1 MRHFFRLVYVF
12 GLTRLISTR
21 QQPHAQ
27 VYPLGYIVV
36 NVCDS
41 LSEYSLL
48 FFWRMLYF
56 KDQEDMI
63 LDKLFKVPAY
73 KPFQNAGIYK
83 VRGKPWH
90 SH

>member
-1 MRHFFRLVYVF
+1 
-12 GLTRLISTR
+12 
-21 QQPHAQ
+21 
-27 VYPLGYIVV
+27 
-36 NVCDS
+36 
-41 LSEYSLL
+41 
-48 FFWRMLYF
+48 MLYF

>member
-1 MRHFFRLVYVF
+1 VLNAVPFFQLDCHHHLCLELMRHFFRLVYVF

-48 FFWRMLYF
+48 FF
-56 KDQEDMI
+56 
-63 LDKLFKVPAY
+63 
-73 KPFQNAGIYK
+73 
-83 VRGKPWH
+83 
-90 SH
+90 